1 MHEYQQKIP
10 TCPQNAPQKW
20 EQIYYG
26 AKNQWAPNESDK
38 NILPPED
45 RKYIQ
50 KLVGTFIYYARVVK
64 PTTMVELGTL
74 AATQSIGKE
83 HTKYLAAHLLDYR
96 DTKPDAKLIYHSRNM
111 ISRIHNDA

>member
-1 MHEYQQKIP
+1 MHEYQHKIS
-10 TCPQNAPQKW
+10 TCPHNAPQKW

-50 KLVGTFIYYARVVK
+50 KLVGTFIYYARVHEPTIQVALGKLEEGK
-64 PTTMVELGTL
+64 PNGTED
-74 AATQSIGKE
+74 TKE
-83 HTKYLAAHLLDYR
+83 GVAHLLD
-96 DTKPDAKLIYHSRNM
+96 
-111 ISRIHNDA
+111 